1 MNKKLVIPG
10 VAIIAFAAILFWLVS
25 EQPPTRDCL
34 VNCGFQVTGRL
45 YLTSL
50 LPLMLG
56 TLGIW
61 LFVVG
66 IKRK

>member
-1 MNKKLVIPG
+1 MNKKLVISG
-10 VAIIAFAAILFWLVS
+10 AAIIAVAAILFWLVS
-25 EQPPTRDCL
+25 MQPPTRDCL
-34 VNCGFQVTGRL
+34 VNCGFEVTGRL

-56 TLGIW
+56 TLGVW
-61 LFVVG
+61 LVGVG